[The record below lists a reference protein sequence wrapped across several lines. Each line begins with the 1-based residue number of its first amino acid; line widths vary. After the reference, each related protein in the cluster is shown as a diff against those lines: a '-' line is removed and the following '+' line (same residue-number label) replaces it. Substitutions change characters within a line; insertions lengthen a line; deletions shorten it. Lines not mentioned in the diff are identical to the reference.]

1 VKENELGSWWAVK
14 RRHRKM
20 MIMLGIDSKVLTFI
34 SIDLTGRGLLVGDW
48 EGDDVGDDVG
58 PAVYNI

>member
-1 VKENELGSWWAVK
+1 
-14 RRHRKM
+14 M
-20 MIMLGIDSKVLTFI
+20 MILLGIDSKVLTFM

>member
-1 VKENELGSWWAVK
+1 VLGSWWAVK
-14 RRHRKM
+14 SRHRKM
-20 MIMLGIDSKVLTFI
+20 DMNIVRYRCWFPKNLTFA
-34 SIDLTGRGLLVGDW
+34 SIDLTGRGLFVGDW